1 MNIQEYLEL
10 KQKLFKKSDEI
21 SILKSKS
28 YSNIADDPFKNV
40 KMSSLI
46 HVKPAKGILIRL
58 LDKIS
63 RIDTYVDG
71 NGIDLK
77 DEKFEDCIIDAINYL
92 TMIYAIVIGQ
102 QNDLI

>member
-21 SILKSKS
+21 SLIKSKS

-40 KMSSLI
+40 KMATLI

-71 NGIDLK
+71 NGVDLV
-77 DEKFEDCIIDAINYL
+77 DEKLEDCVIDAINYL
-92 TMIYAIVIGQ
+92 TMIYALITNH
-102 QNDLI
+102 QNDST